1 MFTASYS
8 RPSASVFLDAQSR
21 QKPVP
26 EPGSEILFSG
36 RTGQTNSTPESD
48 QLILSTQSS
57 NTAHQ
62 ALFQSLWQKNYAQL
76 GQRLAAQPELANILD
91 PTDQTPILLA
101 AVAAGD
107 LEATSLLL
115 DSGAD
120 SLRPNPQGI
129 TPIVLA
135 VANGNVPMVRL
146 LLEKGAP
153 LSSYHQ
159 NMPLTHLA
167 VHTDNVEML
176 KALQA
181 AGTDVNTRDAL
192 KRTPLHIAAEQDST
206 EATRWLLANGAEL
219 EARDEAGYSPL
230 HRAALQGNEA
240 AFTVLQQAG
249 ADLNTRNALGLTPY
263 LTAAGAGKV
272 RLMKALQS
280 AGADVQAL
288 TPSGL
293 PALHWASG
301 LNQAEVLRHLL
312 SPKHRGDKQTG
323 LNQSAGR
330 QGYTP
335 LHLAV
340 AFQNQEAME
349 ELLRERK
356 KGLAP
361 ADWHHPDANG
371 HTPRDYA
378 EAHGAAF
385 LAKWPAL
392 TGATLP
398 APDPMLP
405 IRPSGAS
412 IPEASQGAK
421 TIAPVP
427 GLTAPKGKITPALSS
442 ISLRQVTDADV
453 PEQSPG
459 RKAGHPP
466 KLAPQTPSGH
476 LAKRGKGPAASKL
489 SQSASS
495 MVDDVSSAAAAS
507 KKAGKSKK
515 KGKQPQSTLPQTT
528 SGLDEIDEAVLAVYG
543 AKPEESRETFLDI
556 LNRHSDTL
564 RTLDEQGK
572 YDFLTRQLNAFNIN
586 KPYQVA
592 LGSASNPSNRLPV
605 QVTPLHV
612 AILSTMPVKWVE
624 LFLEKGA
631 DPSIK
636 DTVGRTPF
644 HLAAMTGRSDYLDAL
659 NAKGKWSAQFR
670 KPEIWKNSVGN
681 TPLHDAAREGRVEA
695 VQWFLNKKFPVN
707 VKNEHEETPLHLAA
721 KQGHAEVM
729 ACLLRH
735 NANPEAQNGMGRT
748 PLHLAVLADK
758 PETLSA
764 FLTTSKKFFPIK
776 NSQAWKNLEG
786 NTPLHEAAR
795 AGLLDSVEW
804 LMAQGFSV
812 NEPNNDLETPLHLAA
827 AGGHTAFVLR
837 LLEEGANPNART
849 KAGMSPLHSAT
860 HTLATET
867 LEALLRSGKFDPNAT
882 LTNGSPALHLAVVNQ
897 DLDSVRLLLA
907 NGADINQTEK
917 TGRGALQ
924 LAALM
929 NDGPMLDEL
938 LKRGAD
944 PGRTDVEGENVL
956 HHLLGPRK
964 NHDATESVTILKR
977 LFGQL
982 PPQTVQQ
989 MLNTADRRFRNTP
1002 LHLAV
1007 ATGNT
1012 EAVQFLLAHG
1022 ADPTLTNC
1030 AGKNSLMAA
1039 VDNSFRA
1046 SIDEI
1051 VNRLLKQPD
1060 EQVKNMLAGE
1070 TTDEGANVLHLGA
1083 ALNLTEAMS
1092 AILEKQNALARKGLN
1107 AGLNPNTPDMNGR
1120 TPLHYAAMLGKVEA
1134 VRFLL
1139 SENADPTPRDG
1150 EGRTPLMAA
1159 LEYASQASQANPGS
1173 LQGALKISNVLTDE
1187 ILAAIRNQAVDAGES
1202 PHRAVTRAVNQ
1213 TNAMG
1218 YGPLHLA
1225 ATEGGVELLK
1235 KMLQQGADPTL
1246 LTQQGGSPLHIATDF
1261 ENAETSSQMT
1271 EALLEAY
1278 YRQGGPALVSKMVQL
1293 KDNMGVT
1300 PLFVAKVLNRP
1311 ALEQRMRHYRPDASP
1326 LENAPDAS
1334 ASNAPNAFAKRKVIK
1349 VPFQVC

>member
-1 MFTASYS
+1 MFTAFYS
-8 RPSASVFLDAQSR
+8 RPSASLFRDSQSR
-21 QKPVP
+21 QKPFP
-26 EPGSEILFSG
+26 EPGSKIYFSG
-36 RTGQTNSTPESD
+36 LSGKPDRTPESD
-48 QLILSTQSS
+48 QLILSTQPS

-62 ALFQSLWQKNYAQL
+62 ALFQLLRQKNYAQL
-76 GQRLAAQPELANILD
+76 GQRLAAQPELANVLN
-91 PTDQTPILLA
+91 PQDQTPILLE

-107 LEATSLLL
+107 LEATGLLL

-129 TPIVLA
+129 TAIVLA
-135 VANGNVPMVRL
+135 VANGNVPMVQL

-159 NMPLTHLA
+159 NVPLMHLA
-167 VHTDNVEML
+167 VHTDNVAML

-181 AGTDVNTRDAL
+181 AGTDVNTRDAV

-206 EATRWLLANGAEL
+206 EAARWLLENGAEL
-219 EARDEAGYSPL
+219 ESRDEAGYTPL
-230 HRAALQGNEA
+230 HRAALNGNEA

-249 ADLNTRNALGLTPY
+249 ADLNTRNNLGLTPY

-280 AGADVQAL
+280 AGADIQAL

-301 LNQAEVLRHLL
+301 LNQPEVLRHLL
-312 SPKHRGDKQTG
+312 SPKHLAGKQTG
-323 LNQSAGR
+323 LNLPAGR

-340 AFQNQEAME
+340 AFQSQEAIE

-356 KGLAP
+356 KGLTS
-361 ADWHHPDANG
+361 ADWHRPDSHG

-378 EAHGAAF
+378 EAHGPAF

-398 APDPMLP
+398 ATGPALP
-405 IRPSGAS
+405 IMPSGAS
-412 IPEASQGAK
+412 TSEASQSAK
-421 TIAPVP
+421 PIR
-427 GLTAPKGKITPALSS
+427 LEPALAAREGEASPALVP
-442 ISLRQVTDADV
+442 ISLQQIDADV
-453 PEQSPG
+453 PPQVQALREESP
-459 RKAGHPP
+459 K

-476 LAKRGKGPAASKL
+476 QPKRGKGSTASTLTQPARSTADEVTRS
-489 SQSASS
+489 
-495 MVDDVSSAAAAS
+495 AAAS
-507 KKAGKSKK
+507 KKAGKTKK
-515 KGKQPQSTLPQTT
+515 KGKPPQSALPQNT

-543 AKPEESRETFLDI
+543 AKPDECHETFLDI

-572 YDFLTRQLNAFNIN
+572 YDFLSRHLNAFNIN

-670 KPEIWKNSVGN
+670 KPELWKNTVGN
-681 TPLHDAAREGRVEA
+681 TPLHDAAREGQVEA

-707 VKNEHEETPLHLAA
+707 VKNDHEETPLHLAA
-721 KQGHAEVM
+721 KQGHSDVM

-748 PLHLAVLADK
+748 PLHLAVLAGN
-758 PETLSA
+758 PEALSV
-764 FLTTSKKFFPIK
+764 FLRGPKKIFPMK
-776 NSQAWKNLEG
+776 NSQVWKTLEG

-795 AGLLDSVEW
+795 VGLLDSVQW
-804 LMAQGFSV
+804 LTGQGFPI
-812 NEPNNDLETPLHLAA
+812 NEPNNDHETPLHVAA
-827 AGGHTAFVLR
+827 AGGHTEVALR
-837 LLEEGANPNART
+837 LLENGANPDART
-849 KAGMSPLHSAT
+849 KVGMSPLHSAT

-867 LEALLRSGKFDPNAT
+867 LEALLRSGKFDPGAT
-882 LTNGSPALHLAVVNQ
+882 LSNGSPALHLAVVNQ
-897 DLDSVRLLLA
+897 DLESVRLLLA
-907 NGADINQTEK
+907 NGADINQTED

-924 LAALM
+924 LAALL
-929 NDGPMLDEL
+929 NDGAMIDEL
-938 LKRGAD
+938 LKQGAD
-944 PGRTDVEGENVL
+944 PAQVDAEGENVL
-956 HHLLGPRK
+956 HHLLGPKK
-964 NHDATESVTILKR
+964 NHESTESVIILKR
-977 LFGQL
+977 LLGQL
-982 PPQTVQQ
+982 PPQTVQE

-1002 LHLAV
+1002 LHMAV
-1007 ATGNT
+1007 AMGNV
-1012 EAVQFLLAHG
+1012 EAVKLLLAHG

-1039 VDNSFRA
+1039 VDNSYRA

-1051 VNRLLKQPD
+1051 VKRLLNQPD
-1060 EQVKNMLAGE
+1060 EQVKSMLAGK
-1070 TTDEGANVLHLGA
+1070 TTDEGANVLHLAA

-1092 AILEKQNALARKGLN
+1092 AILEKQNALARKGVVVDLN
-1107 AGLNPNTPDMNGR
+1107 LNTQDMNGR

-1139 SENADPTPRDG
+1139 SENADPTPRDR

-1159 LEYASQASQANPGS
+1159 IEYASQANPGI
-1173 LQGALKISNVLTDE
+1173 LQGALKISNALTDE

-1225 ATEGGVELLK
+1225 ATQGGVDLLK

-1246 LTQQGGSPLHIATDF
+1246 LNQQGGSPLHIAVDF
-1261 ENAETSSQMT
+1261 ENAETSSQMA

-1278 YRQGGPALVSKMVQL
+1278 YRQGGAALVSKMVQL

-1311 ALEQRMRHYRPDASP
+1311 ALEQRMRHYRPGSGSFEEAST
-1326 LENAPDAS
+1326 AS
-1334 ASNAPNAFAKRKVIK
+1334 ASDAPNAFAKRKVIK